1 MGHNVIVAVCF
12 LPERNTGIVCH
23 NRHCKRQLHSLSFH
37 VGNGFRRIKMGHHQH
52 IHRMLLQILIQ
63 IFRHSSVKIIN
74 RGFFRKFAD
83 SHSQLIS
90 GTKQSGSLF
99 YNLNI
104 AVSHQ
109 FGNAFSCQTEIIKN
123 IGFIASV
130 LHFFRNGP
138 GGGIVAASC
147 IT

>member
-37 VGNGFRRIKMGHHQH
+37 IGNGFRRIKMGHHQH
-52 IHRMLLQILIQ
+52 VHRMLPQILIQ
-63 IFRHSSVKIIN
+63 ILRHSSVKIVN
-74 RGFFRKFAD
+74 RGFFRKLTD

-90 GTKQSGSLF
+90 GSKQPWSLF
-99 YNLNI
+99 YDLNI
-104 AVSHQ
+104 SVSHQ
-109 FGNAFSCQTEIIKN
+109 SGYAFSGQSEIIEN
-123 IGFIASV
+123 ISLVASV
-130 LHFFRNGP
+130 LHFLRNGP